1 MEMKEQKAK
10 ESIHKYFM
18 CNSEKYG
25 CKEKKYCQFCGGNNT
40 AHDCD
45 EDCQADIY
53 NEGFYS
59 GWDEALKNILVDAS
73 KELPEYD
80 IDVWV
85 VNEKGYQFFCHR
97 SNNEHVVKDEYD
109 WCNYTGSDIIA
120 WIRPISFD
128 EILNNNKDVL
138 KRLKDK

>member
-1 MEMKEQKAK
+1 
-10 ESIHKYFM
+10 M

-25 CKEKKYCQFCGGNNT
+25 CKERKYCQFCGGNNT

-59 GWDEALKNILVDAS
+59 GWDEALKSQFRMCVDNKPQKDKEPKEGENVILLCQIVGGSNDGYISPKVNTYKNGDWES
-73 KELPEYD
+73 KMLMRYN
-80 IDVWV
+80 V
-85 VNEKGYQFFCHR
+85 
-97 SNNEHVVKDEYD
+97 
-109 WCNYTGSDIIA
+109 IA
-120 WIRPISFD
+120 WMPIPSFD